1 MIRAG
6 GPRSPDGAFR
16 LLPCLAGVVAAMAL
30 AGPGHAEV
38 AQRAGPRPVILVGLD
53 AADWQAIEPLAA
65 AGRLPAFARLRDA
78 GRTGVLRATP
88 PLVSPIVWTTI
99 ATGRPPE
106 EHRVLDF
113 MVDRPAGGQVPVGV
127 ADRRVEAL
135 WNIASG
141 RGRRVAVV
149 GWWATAPAED
159 VNGVVASDGVAP
171 QLLRADG
178 SLAPGAI
185 SPPSEAARL
194 ARFLVRP
201 RDLQPR
207 DLAPYLHLEP
217 GEWEKARE
225 AMDAPAGRLYRDRI
239 AHLVAI
245 VAATRTFAAMAEDLL
260 ASARPDLLMVY
271 LEEIDSVS
279 HRFVKDR
286 RRGPGVVE
294 RAYRDAD
301 DLLSRLAAR
310 ADPRAWIVVCSDHG
324 FYPATAAIREDPADL
339 AGPATAW
346 HRPYGIVA
354 ATEAG
359 ALAGPRSPATG
370 GGGAD
375 VGIVGPLDI
384 APTLLHALGLPTS
397 AEMPGRVVAA
407 LLPPEA
413 ASRPVA
419 RVASYEPAR
428 RPAVAVPSAPDDE
441 ARERLVALG
450 YVEAGTTSSLARLNL
465 GEIFYR
471 AGKLPEAERE
481 LRAVVDAQ
489 PTNVA
494 ALLWLAKTLRD
505 QGRAKDALALYEKA
519 LAQPGDNGDA
529 LVEAVDLAAGAG
541 LHEDARRLAQGPSSR
556 RVSPASHA
564 VARAIADRAGGRP
577 EAAERELRAALA
589 AEPTF
594 LPALTRLLDLLIA
607 EGRPAD
613 ARPALERAAEG
624 APASPSHL
632 ALAGEAALAARD
644 AAAAEPWLQR
654 ALRLAPDAD
663 AVRLDLA
670 RAQLGLKRPEAVL
683 ATLAG
688 APPSAARSVLL
699 GAANAG
705 RGSWA
710 EAAKHYRAALE
721 QGPASPELLNGLAWA
736 ELKLGARASAADLLE
751 RSLAM
756 NRDQPE
762 IARLL
767 AEVRRGPAR

>member
-1 MIRAG
+1 MNRADA
-6 GPRSPDGAFR
+6 RHSPLGALSF
-16 LLPCLAGVVAAMAL
+16 LSFLGAVVAALAL
-30 AGPGHAEV
+30 AGPGRAEV
-38 AQRAGPRPVILVGLD
+38 AHGTGPRPVVLVGLD

-65 AGRLPAFARLRDA
+65 AGRLPAFARLREA
-78 GRTGVLRATP
+78 GRTGILRATP

-113 MVDRPAGGQVPVGV
+113 MVDRPSGGQAPVGV
-127 ADRRVEAL
+127 AERRVEAL
-135 WNIASG
+135 WNIVSG

-159 VNGVVASDGVAP
+159 VNGVVVSDGVAS
-171 QLLRADG
+171 QLLHADG

-185 SPPSEAARL
+185 SPPSQAARL

-207 DLAPYLHLEP
+207 DLGPYLRLEP

-260 ASARPDLLMVY
+260 ASTRPDLLMVY

-279 HRFVKDR
+279 HLFVKDR
-286 RRGPGVVE
+286 RRGPGVIE

-301 DLLSRLAAR
+301 DLLAGLAAR
-310 ADPRAWIVVCSDHG
+310 ADPRTWIVVCSDHG

-354 ATEAG
+354 AAEAG
-359 ALAGPRSPATG
+359 ALAGVLRPASGAG
-370 GGGAD
+370 GGD
-375 VGIVGPLDI
+375 VGIVSPLDV
-384 APTLLHALGLPTS
+384 APTLLHTLGLPTS
-397 AEMPGRVVAA
+397 AEMPGRVVTA

-419 RVASYEPAR
+419 RVGSYEPAHR
-428 RPAVAVPSAPDDE
+428 ASAAAPPAPDDE
-441 ARERLVALG
+441 ARERLLALG

-465 GEIFYR
+465 GEVLYR
-471 AGKLPEAERE
+471 AGKLSEAEHE

-519 LAQPGDNGDA
+519 LAQRGDNGDA

-541 LHEDARRLAQGPSSR
+541 LREDARRLAEGPSSR
-556 RVSPASHA
+556 RVSPASRA
-564 VARAIADRAGGRP
+564 VARAIAERAGGRA

-607 EGRPAD
+607 DGRPAD
-613 ARPALERAAEG
+613 ARPALERAAEA

-632 ALAGEAALAARD
+632 ALAGEAALASRD
-644 AAAAEPWLQR
+644 AASAERWLQG
-654 ALRLAPDAD
+654 ALRRAPDAD

-670 RAQLGLKRPEAVL
+670 RAQLGLKRPEAAL

-688 APPSAARSVLL
+688 APPSAERSVLL

-705 RGSWA
+705 QGSWA

-721 QGPASPELLNGLAWA
+721 RGPASPGLLNGLAWA
-736 ELKLGARASAADLLE
+736 ELKLGRRASAAELLE
-751 RSLAM
+751 RSLAL

-767 AEVRRGPAR
+767 AEVRREPAH